1 MSQQTEEKSLPASA
15 KKLRD
20 ARKKGQLPKSQ
31 DLVTGMV
38 ILACS
43 LCVVVMAPDILAR
56 VEALLFEAGRIY
68 IEPFA
73 QVWPRLRTV
82 GLDVLLAA
90 TLPLF
95 AVTVTTVILTNIVV
109 MRGMVFSAEPL
120 KPKYERIDPVAGFKR
135 IFSMR
140 SVIEFLKALTKL
152 SAVAVAFI
160 IVYRLGLQRLMES
173 PYCGTACLYATF
185 LGLLKPLVI
194 TAILAFLVVGGFDV
208 LMQRWLFAREMRMT
222 KSEQKRELKDTDG
235 NPMVKRERQR
245 LRRDMQSLSAKRG
258 LQHASLIIGAPG
270 EWVVGL
276 RYVRGETPVPVIVCR
291 AEPEQSQQMIQDAQ
305 QLRLPYAVNGSL
317 AERIAQRTAGEG
329 VPETTFQAVAD
340 ILVGARLI

>member
-38 ILACS
+38 ILACT
-43 LCVVVMAPDILAR
+43 LCVVVIAADIEAR
-56 VEALLFEAGRIY
+56 VEALLLEAGRIY
-68 IEPFA
+68 VEPFT
-73 QVWPRLRTV
+73 QVWPRLQML
-82 GLDVLLAA
+82 GLDVLMAA

-95 AVTVTTVILTNIVV
+95 AVTVVTVILTNIVV
-109 MRGMVFSAEPL
+109 MRGMVFSAEPV
-120 KPKYERIDPVAGFKR
+120 KPTYERIDPVAGFKR

-140 SVIEFLKALTKL
+140 SVIEFLKALIKL
-152 SAVAVAFI
+152 CAMAVAFI

-173 PYCGTACLYATF
+173 SYCGTSCLYATF

-194 TAILAFLVVGGFDV
+194 TAIIAFLIVGGFDV

-270 EWVVGL
+270 QWVVGL

-291 AEPEQSQQMIQDAQ
+291 AEPEQSHQMIQDAQ
-305 QLRLPYAVNGSL
+305 RQRLPYAVNGGL

-329 VPETTFQAVAD
+329 VPEATFQAVAD